1 MKEKFKAY
9 AIRAG
14 KLAKQVVSYV
24 GHLILW
30 TRPKEHVSLLR
41 VLVAGCGY
49 GLGIAA
55 WTLLPARD
63 HESQK
68 FFLEIVVFVF
78 AVISVFEISDGVVL
92 GRDDLDTLKSGG
104 QAAIELVPKLL
115 VDASQKCKVGLVF
128 AIYGWLADLA
138 VKYLL

>member
-1 MKEKFKAY
+1 MKEKLKAY
-9 AIRAG
+9 AIGAG
-14 KLAKQVVSYV
+14 KLAKYFVSYV

-30 TRPKEHVSLLR
+30 TRPKEHISLLR
-41 VLVAGCGY
+41 VLIAGCGY
-49 GLGIAA
+49 GLGIAG
-55 WTLLPARD
+55 WTLLRAQD
-63 HESQK
+63 HEHQK
-68 FFLEIVVFVF
+68 LFLEIVVFVF

-92 GRDDLDTLKSGG
+92 GRDDLDTPKSGG

>member
-1 MKEKFKAY
+1 MKEKLKAY